1 VHATPPALLFLGS
14 SSKVLKGRDL
24 STMGVAIEKMLIQ
37 QSLLIIPHCRR
48 ILSPYHSRQYLQWGL
63 LTHSNKPFLQ
73 SRQIRMAA
81 TGIPK
86 LNNTSKNADKLLS
99 LTKYW
104 QC

>member
-1 VHATPPALLFLGS
+1 
-14 SSKVLKGRDL
+14 
-24 STMGVAIEKMLIQ
+24 MGVAIEKILIQ

-48 ILSPYHSRQYLQWGL
+48 ILSPYYSRQYLQGGL
-63 LTHSNKPFLQ
+63 FTHLNEAFLQ
-73 SRQIRMAA
+73 PRQTGMAA